1 MAGAMAGDVTRQGAE
16 DRAAAPGVHRRAGA
30 GLCKHRKKS
39 VETLRRSY
47 MPTYILLSNLT
58 DDGAKALK
66 AKPKRLQ
73 EVNKEIERFGAKVTA
88 QYAVLGPYDF
98 VSIVEC
104 PDNETITRVSVE
116 LSSRGSVRLL
126 TLPAMPVANFV
137 RNLKS

>member
-1 MAGAMAGDVTRQGAE
+1 
-16 DRAAAPGVHRRAGA
+16 
-30 GLCKHRKKS
+30 
-39 VETLRRSY
+39 

-104 PDNETITRVSVE
+104 PDNETIARVSVE

-126 TLPAMPVANFV
+126 TLPAQPVANFV
-137 RNLKS
+137 RNLRT

>member
-1 MAGAMAGDVTRQGAE
+1 
-16 DRAAAPGVHRRAGA
+16 
-30 GLCKHRKKS
+30 
-39 VETLRRSY
+39 

-88 QYAVLGPYDF
+88 QYAVLGLYDF

-104 PDNETITRVSVE
+104 PDNETIARVSVE
-116 LSSRGSVRLL
+116 LASRGSVRLI

>member
-1 MAGAMAGDVTRQGAE
+1 
-16 DRAAAPGVHRRAGA
+16 
-30 GLCKHRKKS
+30 
-39 VETLRRSY
+39 

-73 EVNKEIERFGAKVTA
+73 EVNKEIEKFGAKVTA

-104 PDNETITRVSVE
+104 PDNETIARVSVE

-126 TLPAMPVANFV
+126 TLPAQPVANFV
-137 RNLKS
+137 RNLKH

>member
-1 MAGAMAGDVTRQGAE
+1 
-16 DRAAAPGVHRRAGA
+16 
-30 GLCKHRKKS
+30 
-39 VETLRRSY
+39 

-88 QYAVLGPYDF
+88 QYAVLGLYDF

-104 PDNETITRVSVE
+104 PDNETIARVSVE
-116 LSSRGSVRLL
+116 LASRGSVRLI

-137 RNLKS
+137 RNLKT

>member
-1 MAGAMAGDVTRQGAE
+1 
-16 DRAAAPGVHRRAGA
+16 
-30 GLCKHRKKS
+30 
-39 VETLRRSY
+39 

-73 EVNKEIERFGAKVTA
+73 EVNKEIEKFGAKVTA

-104 PDNETITRVSVE
+104 PDNETIARVSVE

-126 TLPAMPVANFV
+126 TLPAQPVANFV
-137 RNLKS
+137 RNLRS